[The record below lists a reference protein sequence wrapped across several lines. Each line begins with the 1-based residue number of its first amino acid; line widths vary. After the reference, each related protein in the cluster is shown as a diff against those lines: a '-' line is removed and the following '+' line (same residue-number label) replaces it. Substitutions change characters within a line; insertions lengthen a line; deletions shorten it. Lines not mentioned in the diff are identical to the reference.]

1 MIPTLPAVQKNTQRI
16 SRYVCIRGETL
27 RWFKKNA
34 NRRHR
39 RMLNAAVRRMTHDP
53 ERWWDEGFN
62 AYSLSAWELW

>member
-1 MIPTLPAVQKNTQRI
+1 MITTLPAVQKNCKHIERYCGI
-16 SRYVCIRGETL
+16 STTTL

-39 RMLNAAVRRMTHDP
+39 RMLNAATRRMTRDP

-62 AYSLSAWELW
+62 AYSLSSWELW